1 MSMRF
6 FASFRRLLVPLGILL
21 VSFVPVGAAA
31 ELANGKG
38 VLWRV
43 SAPGGAPSYVF
54 GTLHSTDPRV
64 LDLPEPVAEAFQG
77 AKHLAVELETTPQ
90 VRLQLSAA
98 MLLTDSRSLDQILGP
113 ELFARVAN
121 AAQAYGLQPV
131 QLKLFKPWGLLA
143 VFAVP
148 PAEVT
153 RNLRGI
159 EPLDLWLQAEAQRR
173 GMTVLGLETVEEQ
186 LAVFENM
193 SEAEQVAMLESTL
206 DVQEDIDGWFER
218 LLGHYLARDIAA
230 IYALMSEQ
238 SASLDPKL
246 AADFEKRLIDQRNAA
261 MAERSL
267 DLLRKGNAFIAVGAL
282 HLPGEKGVLRLLEDW
297 GYNVTRVY

>member
-1 MSMRF
+1 MAFLR
-6 FASFRRLLVPLGILL
+6 SFSRLLVPLGILL
-21 VSFVPVGAAA
+21 VAFTPAGVAA
-31 ELANGKG
+31 ELVNGKG

-54 GTLHSTDPRV
+54 GTVHLSDPRV
-64 LDLPEPVAEAFQG
+64 INLPEPVAEAFRS
-77 AKHLAVELETTPQ
+77 AKHLAVELKTTPQ

-113 ELFARVAN
+113 ELFARVVT
-121 AAQAYGLQPV
+121 AAQAYGLHPV
-131 QLKLFKPWGLLA
+131 QLKLFKPWGLIA

-153 RNLRGI
+153 RNLRGA
-159 EPLDLWLQAEAQRR
+159 EPLDLWLQSQAERR

-186 LAVFENM
+186 LAVFNSL
-193 SEAEQVAMLESTL
+193 SEADQVAMLESTL
-206 DVQEDIDGWFER
+206 DVQGDVDGWFER

-238 SASLDPKL
+238 SDSLDPRL
-246 AADFEKRLIDQRNAA
+246 AADFEKRLIDRRNAA
-261 MAERSL
+261 MAER
-267 DLLRKGNAFIAVGAL
+267 
-282 HLPGEKGVLRLLEDW
+282 
-297 GYNVTRVY
+297 